1 MAQLYYDGGEVSNAL
16 NSVTANRIARWA
28 QSDSWGTLV
37 QHTGNTCDL
46 VECQCH
52 FEIIQCTRGQILSR
66 DQSWDERS
74 WKTGLLAGPIFKY
87 NLTCHRR
94 PPVLRDNFMTDW
106 VLSRQVLFSTDIR
119 GIFDLCSICVVCLF
133 RSNHIMTTTTVHLQN
148 QLTSFSGQIQA
159 YLCEPR
165 IGCKLEEN
173 SSQRRPCLA
182 RGDLV

>member
-66 DQSWDERS
+66 DQS
-74 WKTGLLAGPIFKY
+74 
-87 NLTCHRR
+87 
-94 PPVLRDNFMTDW
+94 
-106 VLSRQVLFSTDIR
+106 
-119 GIFDLCSICVVCLF
+119 
-133 RSNHIMTTTTVHLQN
+133 
-148 QLTSFSGQIQA
+148 
-159 YLCEPR
+159 
-165 IGCKLEEN
+165 
-173 SSQRRPCLA
+173 
-182 RGDLV
+182 